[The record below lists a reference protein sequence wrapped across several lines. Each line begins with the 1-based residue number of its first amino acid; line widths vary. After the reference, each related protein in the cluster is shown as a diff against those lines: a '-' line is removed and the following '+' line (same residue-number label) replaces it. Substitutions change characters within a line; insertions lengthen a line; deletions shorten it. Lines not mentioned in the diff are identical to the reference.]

1 MYITDIHGELIEN
14 IIILRTETL
23 TADMKHIG
31 FVDFNYNLQ
40 SSKSNLVPKD
50 TKYSAA
56 LNKNSINLINQYYK
70 RDFELFGYTILE

>member
-1 MYITDIHGELIEN
+1 LIEN

-31 FVDFNYNLQ
+31 FTDFNYNLQ
-40 SSKSNLVPKD
+40 TSKSSLEPKE

-56 LNKNSINLINQYYK
+56 LNKKSIQLINDYYK